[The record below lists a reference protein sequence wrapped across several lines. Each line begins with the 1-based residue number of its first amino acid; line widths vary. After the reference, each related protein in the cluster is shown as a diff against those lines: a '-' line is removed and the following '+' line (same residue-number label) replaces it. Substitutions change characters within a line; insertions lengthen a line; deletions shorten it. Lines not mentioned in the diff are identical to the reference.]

1 MRVYTKVTGDFPEE
15 TSQRTVSIPREQ
27 GSNVLPRERPAQGL
41 EEVTKA

>member
-15 TSQRTVSIPREQ
+15 VTVSIPREQ
-27 GSNVLPRERPAQGL
+27 GSNVLPRERPAQRL